1 MPISQ
6 KIVYLCSDDS
16 VSTITTA
23 SAMAQELVCVC
34 ANLFQQQP
42 VEVGLVLAYVDCVCL
57 VLPHLE
63 FDILF

>member
-1 MPISQ
+1 
-6 KIVYLCSDDS
+6 
-16 VSTITTA
+16 
-23 SAMAQELVCVC
+23 MAQELVCVC

-57 VLPHLE
+57 VLSHLE